1 MSSNRLFFS
10 ASSNEIVKIVI
21 RVSPIG
27 PLGTVKS
34 ARSVLIFFFEF
45 FVARTRCDGV
55 GEWKIGKARV
65 GEFTIEVA
73 NLPAKAATPALDR
86 IILR

>member
-1 MSSNRLFFS
+1 MSRMSSNRLFFS

-65 GEFTIEVA
+65 G
-73 NLPAKAATPALDR
+73 
-86 IILR
+86 